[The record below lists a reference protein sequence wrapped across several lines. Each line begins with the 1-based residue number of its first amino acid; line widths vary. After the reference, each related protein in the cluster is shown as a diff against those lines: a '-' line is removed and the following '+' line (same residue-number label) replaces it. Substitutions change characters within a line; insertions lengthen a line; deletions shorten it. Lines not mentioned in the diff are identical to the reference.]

1 MRISEESDTLSS
13 TKMKL
18 ISVKQR
24 VALASVLL
32 CLAVIT
38 ASTTW
43 VYFDTRQAVNDI
55 DDARLEDLSESFFK
69 VLLFTDPSVIGAD
82 KDSDPQS
89 LVSNLNSRTSTQ
101 KELEN
106 WSKSR
111 LLEDNFAYLLFD
123 NDGKIIAKSPNSPPL
138 DMSIMKEP
146 GLNDIQDN
154 RHDNWWR
161 GITMF
166 LAQPNGKS
174 DLWLWLG
181 EDKKV
186 RSEVE
191 NEIAIPAILPLLI
204 TTPILCFLLVLFT
217 YHLFTPINRLER
229 ELSTRCVDNLSPLD
243 IPDIP
248 EEIHSLVG
256 RLNYLFSQLSSA
268 WQREKRFHQDAAHE
282 LRTPLTVIKLN
293 VQNALNAITIE
304 QKNAD
309 LSCIEKS
316 ITRSERTIEQLLTLA
331 KIESGHTI
339 ALDEHVDVVDTIR
352 NVIAD
357 IVPLALKQNQN
368 IELKIDVDSLFL
380 QGNEVLLSCLFR
392 NLIDNAIRY
401 SGKGTHIAASVH
413 RIEHNVCIIIED
425 NGRGMN
431 QADIDRIFERFFRV
445 KTSTNQ
451 SQGTGL
457 GMAICERVIA
467 LHNGMIEVTP
477 QNPGIAFNIK
487 LPLKENNIP

>member
-1 MRISEESDTLSS
+1 
-13 TKMKL
+13 MKL

-186 RSEVE
+186 RSEIE

-243 IPDIP
+243 IPDTP
-248 EEIHSLVG
+248 EEIHSLVD

-293 VQNALNAITIE
+293 VQNALDSTTIE

-339 ALDEHVDVVDTIR
+339 TLDKHIDVIDTIR

-357 IVPLALKQNQN
+357 IVPLALKQSQN
-368 IELKIDVDSLFL
+368 IELKIDDDSLLL

-392 NLIDNAIRY
+392 NLIDNSIRY
-401 SGKGTHIAASVH
+401 SGKGTHITASVH
-413 RIEHNVCIIIED
+413 KNEQNVCIVIAD
-425 NGRGMN
+425 NGVGMD

-467 LHNGMIEVTP
+467 LHNGMIEVTS
-477 QNPGIAFNIK
+477 QNPGIAFNIT
-487 LPLKENNIP
+487 LPIKE

>member
-1 MRISEESDTLSS
+1 
-13 TKMKL
+13 MKL
-18 ISVKQR
+18 VSVKQR
-24 VALASVLL
+24 VALTSVLL

-43 VYFDTRQAVNDI
+43 VYFDTRRAVNDI

-82 KDSDPQS
+82 KNSDPQS
-89 LVSNLNSRTSTQ
+89 LVGNLNSKTSPQ

-123 NDGKIIAKSPNSPPL
+123 SDGKIIAQSPNSPPL

-154 RHDNWWR
+154 KHDNWWR

-204 TTPILCFLLVLFT
+204 TTPVLCFLLVLFT
-217 YHLFTPINRLER
+217 YHLFTPINRLEQ
-229 ELSTRCVDNLSPLD
+229 ELSTRCVDNLSPLN

-248 EEIHSLVG
+248 EEIHSLVDK
-256 RLNYLFSQLSSA
+256 LNYLFSQLSSA

-293 VQNALNAITIE
+293 VQNALNAMTIE

-309 LSCIEKS
+309 LSCIEQS

-339 ALDEHVDVVDTIR
+339 TLDKNVDVIDTIR

-357 IVPLALKQNQN
+357 LVPLALKQNQN
-368 IELKIDVDSLFL
+368 IELRTNADSLFL
-380 QGNEVLLSCLFR
+380 QGNEILLSCLLR

-401 SGKGTHIAASVH
+401 SGKGTHITTSVH
-413 RIEHNVCIIIED
+413 KIEQNISIVISD
-425 NGRGMN
+425 NGLGMS
-431 QADIDRIFERFFRV
+431 QADINRIFERFFRV
-445 KTSTNQ
+445 KTSTQQ

-457 GMAICERVIA
+457 GMAICERVID
-467 LHNGMIEVTP
+467 LHNGMIEVIS
-477 QNPGIAFNIK
+477 QNPGIAFNIT
-487 LPLKENNIP
+487 LPIKDNHFS